1 MVNQLLFGALATAVL
16 LFIAAIPAAAQ
27 SADKIL
33 KQATK
38 AAGGEKALKRITG
51 WAAAGPVTRKSDG
64 ASGEC
69 TIVAGQ
75 PNLYSLNMIFGG
87 LEQRTVFNGR
97 SAWTRDSRQG
107 VSTLTGAASRDLQFE
122 VWYRNYRW
130 LDYKKAR
137 AKAAFAGRS
146 SIEGVAVNSVTITSA
161 KNVIIRLYF
170 AESSGLLLRDEVPAG
185 GQIRTTDYSDYR
197 PVDGI
202 MEPFARRLSQ
212 NGEVFE
218 MRLNGVIHNGRSELG
233 YFEFPR
239 LSNEPLPDIPTLL
252 AQVTANEK
260 HIEEMLDNYGYTE
273 TTQQREFGDNGA
285 LRVKES
291 EVYELTFYQGNRIRR
306 LISKNDRPL
315 SASEQAEEDK
325 RIEKFIR
332 NLEKKEAEKERKAQR
347 ASGRERADDDD
358 ENGRLS
364 ISDILRAS
372 RLINPRREVFRGRQV
387 IVFDFEPLPG
397 YKPQKDYEKFF
408 GKTAG
413 VIWIDDADRQV
424 ARLEATLI
432 DTFKIGGGLLASLKK
447 GATFVFEQQRVNDE
461 IWLPTSVEVNLS
473 AKVLLFKSINANQL
487 TTFGNYQK
495 FNTEVEK
502 PVLNGPGKDPT
513 PQP

>member
-1 MVNQLLFGALATAVL
+1 
-16 LFIAAIPAAAQ
+16 
-27 SADKIL
+27 
-33 KQATK
+33 
-38 AAGGEKALKRITG
+38 
-51 WAAAGPVTRKSDG
+51 
-64 ASGEC
+64 
-69 TIVAGQ
+69 
-75 PNLYSLNMIFGG
+75 
-87 LEQRTVFNGR
+87 
-97 SAWTRDSRQG
+97 
-107 VSTLTGAASRDLQFE
+107 
-122 VWYRNYRW
+122 
-130 LDYKKAR
+130 
-137 AKAAFAGRS
+137 
-146 SIEGVAVNSVTITSA
+146 
-161 KNVIIRLYF
+161 LYF
-170 AESSGLLLRDEVPAG
+170 AESTGLLVRDEVPAG
-185 GQIRTTDYSDYR
+185 GQLRTTDYSDYR
-197 PVDGI
+197 PVDGV

-212 NGEVFE
+212 NGEIYE
-218 MRLNGVIHNGRSELG
+218 IRLNGVIHNGRSALG

-252 AQVTANEK
+252 SQVTANEK

-273 TTQQREFGDNGA
+273 TTQQREFGDNGV
-285 LRVKES
+285 LRVRES

-315 SASEQAEEDK
+315 SALEQAEEDK

-332 NLEKKEAEKERKAQR
+332 NLEKQEEEKERKAQR
-347 ASGRERADDDD
+347 TSGTGTSDDNDD
-358 ENGRLS
+358 NQRLS

-372 RLINPRREVFRGRQV
+372 RLVNPRREVFRGRQV

-413 VIWIDDADRQV
+413 VIWIDDTDRQV

-447 GATFVFEQQRVNDE
+447 GATFVFEQQRVNNE

-502 PVLNGPGKDPT
+502 PILNGPGKDPA